1 LSIGKFLF
9 LFQFFT
15 NKIAH
20 FPLVSHYLFI
30 MFILTFINLENC
42 FFLENQRDH
51 EVYREDF

>member
-1 LSIGKFLF
+1 
-9 LFQFFT
+9 
-15 NKIAH
+15 
-20 FPLVSHYLFI
+20 LFI